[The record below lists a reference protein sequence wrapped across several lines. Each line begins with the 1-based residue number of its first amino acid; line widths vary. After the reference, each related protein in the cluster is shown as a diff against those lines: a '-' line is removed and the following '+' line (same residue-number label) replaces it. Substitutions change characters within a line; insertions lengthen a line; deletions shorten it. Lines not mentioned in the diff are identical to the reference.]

1 MVNKRTASV
10 EMRRECSFCLS
21 FWYWNPKQKRLK
33 YLLLA
38 TAKTGLRIGMHTLYE
53 GVAGKKNGSTKEFSV
68 LSFLYFFY
76 LGALF
81 LELLLIFIL
90 YGVLLLVEIVSWK
103 SKERLLLF
111 IKIEFNGFKE
121 VFLPTP
127 SIEGVIPSI
136 LFALVLIVRRVSRD

>member
-1 MVNKRTASV
+1 MILESEAKEV
-10 EMRRECSFCLS
+10 EIPAFSNSEDRSTDMNAHLVRGSCR
-21 FWYWNPKQKRLK
+21 
-33 YLLLA
+33 
-38 TAKTGLRIGMHTLYE
+38 
-53 GVAGKKNGSTKEFSV
+53 KKNGSTKEFSV

-90 YGVLLLVEIVSWK
+90 YGVLLLVEIFSWK
-103 SKERLLLF
+103 NKERLLLF

-136 LFALVLIVRRVSRD
+136 LFL